1 MFSLPP
7 KPKQQRRF
15 AFRTSFDKLPAL
27 FGRSDSPLAMLYVL
41 CKDLPQRIYCA
52 AKKLSKFTNIKN
64 EGARRKLAETS
75 SVLVE
80 KASSE
85 LCAGWHISFPRRNK
99 KSPLRNEVE
108 QSAGRLA
115 GFEEGAAPSSGI
127 TPK

>member
-7 KPKQQRRF
+7 TLQTATPF
-15 AFRTSFDKLPAL
+15 CVSTSFDKLPDL
-27 FGRSDSPLAMLYVL
+27 FWRSDSLLDLLYVV

-52 AKKLSKFTNIKN
+52 AKNFSKFTNIKN

-85 LCAGWHISFPRRNK
+85 LCAGWHLFSMAEQ
-99 KSPLRNEVE
+99 EV
-108 QSAGRLA
+108 SIVA
-115 GFEEGAAPSSGI
+115 
-127 TPK
+127 

>member
-1 MFSLPP
+1 MF
-7 KPKQQRRF
+7 
-15 AFRTSFDKLPAL
+15 
-27 FGRSDSPLAMLYVL
+27 YVL

-99 KSPLRNEVE
+99 KSPLRNQVE